1 MLSSNVFLDNN
12 CIMSINVVILLLT
25 QADEESTSAAA
36 TQSPTANE
44 AELITGTTVK
54 SATKTDAVKSTPESI
69 KDEVDVPAAYS
80 LANVLF
86 GLMLVALLVT
96 IFWWLGGARCLSH
109 FLGNKSRGRYRKL
122 GKDEEK

>member
-1 MLSSNVFLDNN
+1 
-12 CIMSINVVILLLT
+12 MSINVVILLLT

-36 TQSPTANE
+36 TQSPTVNE

-54 SATKTDAVKSTPESI
+54 SATKTDATPESI

-96 IFWWLGGARCLSH
+96 IFWWLGGVHCLGH
-109 FLGNKSRGRYRKL
+109 FLGYKSRGRYRKL